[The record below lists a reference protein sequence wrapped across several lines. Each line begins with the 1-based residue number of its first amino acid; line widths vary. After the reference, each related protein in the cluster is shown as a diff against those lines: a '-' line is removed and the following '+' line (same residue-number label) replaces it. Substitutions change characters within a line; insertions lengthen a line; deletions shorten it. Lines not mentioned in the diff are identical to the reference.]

1 VDSSGPFREAL
12 GDLLRVQP
20 DFDLA
25 GIGADG
31 YDLLRLA
38 DNLRPD
44 VIILDMDMPLFN
56 GLEMIISL
64 QQRFPCTAIVIIAS
78 KINDKTFVSAV
89 RVGVTGFL
97 LRDTVFE
104 DITGAVRSVTPNN
117 YFMSSALAARAFNM
131 FSSMVKNINSGDNI
145 FPPFSETAN
154 SQPVCISRS
163 ELRVVAFV
171 GQGLTNGQI
180 SKILNLK
187 EGTVRNYISCILQKT
202 KLKHRTQIAL
212 YALKNGF
219 YCKEIPDVPDT
230 AVDRL
235 DPQLG
240 SMNP

>member
-12 GDLLRVQP
+12 GDLLSVQP

-31 YDLLRLA
+31 YDLLRLT
-38 DNLRPD
+38 NNVRPD

-64 QQRFPCTAIVIIAS
+64 QQRFPDTAIIIIAD

-131 FSSMVKNINSGDNI
+131 FSLMVKKMNSGGGVL
-145 FPPFSETAN
+145 PPFSETTN

-163 ELRVVAFV
+163 ELRVIAFV

-219 YCKEIPDVPDT
+219 YCKEISDGHDMEH
-230 AVDRL
+230 DMIL
-235 DPQLG
+235 D
-240 SMNP
+240 